1 MKSGSFPPLATIRR
15 DPWAPLKQAGQR
27 RSFRNKDIL
36 FRAGDPADEL
46 YLLEQGQVRLFNNS
60 AHGRSLTL
68 SVVEAGDIFGEMV
81 LFPGQRRASHAQALS
96 DGSLYAVPR
105 HLLERLLTSE
115 PALALQIMENLGRRL
130 QAVERRLGD
139 LVFKSVP
146 ERLAAL
152 LVDMADPAGRRGPG
166 PTRLP
171 HRYTHQQLAD
181 MINTHR
187 ETVTKV
193 FNRFRDDR
201 LLEFDRR
208 SIVLL
213 DMERLREMALR

>member
-1 MKSGSFPPLATIRR
+1 MKSGSLPQLSTIRR
-15 DPWAPLKQAGQR
+15 DPWASLKQVAQR
-27 RSFRNKDIL
+27 RPFQKKQSL
-36 FRAGDPADEL
+36 FRLGDPAEEL
-46 YLLEQGQVRLFNNS
+46 YLLDQGRVRLYNDS
-60 AHGRSLTL
+60 AQGRSLTL
-68 SVVEAGDIFGEMV
+68 SVVEPGDIFGEMV
-81 LFPGQRRASHAQALS
+81 LFPGHRRASHAQALS
-96 DGSLYAVPR
+96 DGVLYALPR
-105 HLLERLLTSE
+105 RQLERLLERE
-115 PALALQIMENLGRRL
+115 PALVMEVMENLGRRL

-152 LVDMADPAGRRGPG
+152 LLDMAGSAGQHGSGPM
-166 PTRLP
+166 RLP
-171 HRYTHQQLAD
+171 HRYTHQQLAE

-208 SIVLL
+208 NIVLL
-213 DMERLREMALR
+213 DMRRLREMALR

>member
-1 MKSGSFPPLATIRR
+1 MKSGSLPPLATIRR
-15 DPWAPLKQAGQR
+15 DPWLLLKQAGR
-27 RSFRNKDIL
+27 RHPFHKKDVL
-36 FRAGDPADEL
+36 FRAGEPAEEL
-46 YLLEQGQVRLFNNS
+46 YLLDQGRVRLFNNS
-60 AHGRSLTL
+60 AQGRSLTL
-68 SVVEAGDIFGEMV
+68 SVVEAGDIFGETA
-81 LFPGQRRASHAQALS
+81 LYPDQHRASYAQALS
-96 DGSLYAVPR
+96 DGFLYAIPR
-105 HLLERLLTSE
+105 RWLERLLADN
-115 PALALQIMENLGRRL
+115 PAMALQIMENLGRRL

-152 LVDMADPAGRRGPG
+152 LVDMAGPAGQRGLG
-166 PTRLP
+166 PTPLP

-201 LLEFDRR
+201 LLEFDRH

>member
-1 MKSGSFPPLATIRR
+1 MKSGSFPGVFKTVH
-15 DPWAPLKQAGQR
+15 DPWSALR
-27 RSFRNKDIL
+27 RAAERRVFRKKEMLYEI
-36 FRAGDPADEL
+36 GGPADEL
-46 YLLEQGQVRLFNNS
+46 YLLEQGRVRLFNNS
-60 AHGRSLTL
+60 AQGRSLTL
-68 SVVEAGDIFGEMV
+68 SVVEPGDIFGEMA
-81 LFPGQRRASHAQALS
+81 LAPNRRWASYAQALS
-96 DGSLYAVPR
+96 DGVLYAVSR
-105 HLLERLLTSE
+105 RKLQELLEQDPSLVLRV
-115 PALALQIMENLGRRL
+115 MENLGRRL

-146 ERLAAL
+146 DRLAAL
-152 LVDMADPAGRRGPG
+152 LLDLVEPAARQGGG

-171 HRYTHQQLAD
+171 NHYTHLQLAE

-208 SIVLL
+208 GIVLL
-213 DMERLREMALR
+213 DMDRLREMALR